1 MDNTSAVKV
10 SQLGEFL
17 GTVNNISISGD
28 GVNTPLGIDTSI
40 YTPYNETV
48 LWQRPTTGYFTGTKI
63 TFSEPISSFQR
74 LMFIHANSECP
85 LVKFYGIPYYS
96 DSYFLFDSVLGNATA
111 SKTLRFHLYKM
122 NGWSEMNFSAQLQM
136 YKATNTTGAETYYN
150 VTGTSTVASQLNGYL
165 SEIRGINRKV

>member
-1 MDNTSAVKV
+1 MDNTSAIKV

-28 GVNTPLGIDTSI
+28 GVNSPLGIDTSI

-48 LWQRPTTGYFTGTKI
+48 IWQKPSTGWFTGTKI

-74 LMFIHANSECP
+74 LMFIHANDECP

-96 DSYFLFDSVLGNATA
+96 DSYFLFEASTSNSTA
-111 SKTLRFHLYKM
+111 SKAIRFSLYKM
-122 NGWSEMNFSAQLQM
+122 NGWSEMNFSAQLSM
-136 YKATNTTGAETYYN
+136 AKITNTTAVETYANY
-150 VTGTSTVASQLNGYL
+150 TGTPTAAYQLNGYL